1 VRRPRLALAGS
12 IVLAISLSPIG
23 AAITLAAG
31 PTVTVRAGD
40 TLTAIAR
47 RTGASIAALVEA
59 NRIVDPDR
67 IYVGQQL
74 ILPDGARPDGDAV
87 PAPASAPATPGSD
100 EVVHVVQRG
109 ESLWT
114 IAVHYGSSV
123 SAIAAANGIADR
135 SFIVTGQRLVVP
147 GARAT
152 APTSSPATPATKPA
166 STTAP
171 ATPGGDEVV
180 HVVQRD
186 ESLWTIAVHYGS
198 SVSAIA
204 AANGIA
210 DRSFIVPGQR
220 LVVPGA
226 RATAPTSSPATP
238 ATKPAPSGL
247 AAAWAERDAIRRLIV
262 AEATARGVPAEFA
275 LAVAWQES
283 GWQSNVV
290 SGAGAIGVMQLLP
303 STAVWVSEAMLGGAT
318 VNLFDA
324 RSNIRAGVRLLDYYL
339 DRYGRRDLALAAYY
353 QGMTAVDLHGIY
365 PVSRPYIASILA
377 LERLLGG

>member
-135 SFIVTGQRLVVP
+135 SFIVT
-147 GARAT
+147 
-152 APTSSPATPATKPA
+152 
-166 STTAP
+166 
-171 ATPGGDEVV
+171 
-180 HVVQRD
+180 
-186 ESLWTIAVHYGS
+186 
-198 SVSAIA
+198 
-204 AANGIA
+204 
-210 DRSFIVPGQR
+210 GQR